1 MFEKSTQINVETDNI
16 KLSMSENRFR
26 KEKANLANDTI
37 NRGIL
42 NRVSQTKMYL
52 CQGKLKK

>member
-1 MFEKSTQINVETDNI
+1 MFEKSTQISVETGNI
-16 KLSMSENRFR
+16 KLSMSENRLR

-52 CQGKLKK
+52 CQEKL